1 MTPLNDKYAYN
12 IRKQQMSE
20 RKSRSILE
28 ELNSISVDRSRHHV
42 LENRVEHLVS
52 SAENIKVPMSHR
64 SPEEALDL
72 ERRLINSIN
81 PGDSKKFHGIKKVV
95 AENNN
100 EV

>member
-1 MTPLNDKYAYN
+1 
-12 IRKQQMSE
+12 MSE

-52 SAENIKVPMSHR
+52 SAENIKAILRESY

-72 ERRLINSIN
+72 ERRLINSIKS
-81 PGDSKKFHGIKKVV
+81 GDSKKFSRGIKKVV

-100 EV
+100 EI

>member
-1 MTPLNDKYAYN
+1 
-12 IRKQQMSE
+12 MSE

-52 SAENIKVPMSHR
+52 SAENIKAILRESY
-64 SPEEALDL
+64 SPEDALDL
-72 ERRLINSIN
+72 ERRLINSIKS
-81 PGDSKKFHGIKKVV
+81 GDSKKFSRGIKKVV

>member
-1 MTPLNDKYAYN
+1 
-12 IRKQQMSE
+12 MSE

-52 SAENIKVPMSHR
+52 SAENIKAILRESY
-64 SPEEALDL
+64 SPQEALDL

-81 PGDSKKFHGIKKVV
+81 SGDSKIFSGGIIKIV
-95 AENNN
+95 AESNI
-100 EV
+100 ES

>member
-1 MTPLNDKYAYN
+1 MLTEVL
-12 IRKQQMSE
+12 Q
-20 RKSRSILE
+20 
-28 ELNSISVDRSRHHV
+28 

-52 SAENIKVPMSHR
+52 SAENIKAILRESY

-72 ERRLINSIN
+72 ERRLINSIKS
-81 PGDSKKFHGIKKVV
+81 GDSKKFSRGIKKVV

>member
-1 MTPLNDKYAYN
+1 
-12 IRKQQMSE
+12 MSE

-28 ELNSISVDRSRHHV
+28 ELNSISVDRSRHHI

-52 SAENIKVPMSHR
+52 SAENIKAILRESY

-72 ERRLINSIN
+72 ERRLINSIKS
-81 PGDSKKFHGIKKVV
+81 GDSKKFSRGIKKVV